1 MERQTAELQGNV
13 TCWGGGHSRGGVPNP
28 DEVLEGLLR
37 EVMPRVV
44 VSVGFFGFF
53 KGRSSQKWERAF

>member
-1 MERQTAELQGNV
+1 M
-13 TCWGGGHSRGGVPNP
+13 PNP

-37 EVMPRVV
+37 EVIPRVV
-44 VSVGFFGFF
+44 VFVGFFGFF